1 MCVCVCVRE
10 VVYLLFFLNFSPW
23 WSDSSLY
30 LCVFKCQLFVCN
42 QKTVRPFFLKKR
54 KKPFQLFLGG
64 RNVCGVSVALHHHHH
79 HHKTLLLYLFIFSRP
94 TPLFFFRLFWRRTT
108 IFVFLNWA
116 APRTNLKTTRADVT
130 SIEFKNSAFLYGSHS
145 KPKSSINFFF
155 FCLSILFPR
164 PCCLTI
170 SSGAE
175 VKSRCWNIES
185 YNWRWWEWVVMWRIQ
200 QRDIYGIDICLFLS
214 FCLDDDN
221 CCVIHHQRVCVF
233 DYLCPVLEP

>member
-1 MCVCVCVRE
+1 
-10 VVYLLFFLNFSPW
+10 
-23 WSDSSLY
+23 
-30 LCVFKCQLFVCN
+30 
-42 QKTVRPFFLKKR
+42 
-54 KKPFQLFLGG
+54 
-64 RNVCGVSVALHHHHH
+64 
-79 HHKTLLLYLFIFSRP
+79 
-94 TPLFFFRLFWRRTT
+94 
-108 IFVFLNWA
+108 
-116 APRTNLKTTRADVT
+116 
-130 SIEFKNSAFLYGSHS
+130 
-145 KPKSSINFFF
+145 
-155 FCLSILFPR
+155 LSILFPR
-164 PCCLTI
+164 PWCLTI